1 LLPEQR
7 FDQIPADLGGERPA
21 GTRTDAYPLKRRTVM
36 KRRTRFG
43 LIAFAGLAALGS
55 LQSARADSK
64 LEARYL
70 ASLAGI
76 PIGSGTWI
84 VDVGEGRYLAA
95 ASGSTTGLLR
105 VFLGGQGT
113 SAARGILS
121 DGHLVSST
129 YAATIN
135 TQDTSSS
142 VRLTISDGNVKDAK
156 VEPPVDH
163 DPDRVPITREHGKGV
178 LDPMTASLIRAPRT
192 GSALTP
198 EACNRTLP
206 IFDGRLRY
214 DLKLAFKRMDTV
226 HAQQGYVG
234 AAVVCSVGFE
244 PLAGHIPSRTAMKYL
259 MKQRNIEIWLA
270 PIGTTRVL
278 VPFRAEGPTPIGK
291 AVLEATQF
299 VSVATS
305 TPAAADKQK

>member
-1 LLPEQR
+1 MQ
-7 FDQIPADLGGERPA
+7 
-21 GTRTDAYPLKRRTVM
+21 
-36 KRRTRFG
+36 RRTRLG
-43 LIAFAGLAALGS
+43 LIAAATLAALVGP
-55 LQSARADSK
+55 QTAQADSK
-64 LEARYL
+64 LEARYV

-84 VDVGEGRYLAA
+84 VDVGDGRYIAA

-121 DGHLVSST
+121 GGRPVTST

-135 TQDTSSS
+135 TQDASSS
-142 VRLTISDGNVKDAK
+142 VRLTISDGNVKDSK
-156 VEPPVDH
+156 VEPPVDR
-163 DPDRVPITREHGKGV
+163 DPERVPLTREHEHGV
-178 LDPMTASLIRAPRT
+178 LDPMTATLIRAPGT
-192 GSALTP
+192 GSPLTP
-198 EACNRTLP
+198 EACNRTLS

-214 DLKLAFKRMDTV
+214 DLKLAFKRMDKV
-226 HAQQGYVG
+226 HAEQGYVG
-234 AAVVCSVGFE
+234 PAIVCSVAFE

-259 MKQRNIEIWLA
+259 MKQRDIEIWLA

-299 VSVATS
+299 VSIATP
-305 TPAAADKQK
+305 THTAAEKEK